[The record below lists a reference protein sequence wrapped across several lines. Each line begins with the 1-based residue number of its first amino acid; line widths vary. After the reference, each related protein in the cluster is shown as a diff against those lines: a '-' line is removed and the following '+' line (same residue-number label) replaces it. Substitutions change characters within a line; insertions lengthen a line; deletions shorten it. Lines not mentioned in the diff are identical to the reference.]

1 MPSSSN
7 SNTIKTIN
15 SFKSLCPHCGNVTF
29 QRQVTSEGD
38 YRTYVCDICGD
49 TTFQKV
55 NIIQV
60 ERITPRGKKVL
71 IEQEQLEQ
79 LWPMLSAL
87 PNEVPERVR
96 KIYEEAVS
104 IRTKSPSSFVVQIRR
119 ALEAVANERKA
130 PSGSLYNQV
139 EWLIKNNL
147 LPETFGK
154 MAQITR
160 LIGNLGAHDADMDVR
175 LEDTEVVDEFFRAA
189 IEYIYIAPAKVI
201 KLNDLLKAA
210 GKVRQTG

>member
-1 MPSSSN
+1 VSPSSSH
-7 SNTIKTIN
+7 TVAPIDA
-15 SFKSLCPHCGNVTF
+15 FKALCPHCGNVTY
-29 QRQVTSEGD
+29 QREVTSEGK
-38 YRTYVCDICGD
+38 YRTYACDMCGD

-60 ERITPRGKKVL
+60 ERTTPRGKKVFV
-71 IEQEQLEQ
+71 EQEQLEQ
-79 LWPMLSAL
+79 LWPILSVL
-87 PNEVPERVR
+87 PNEVPERGR
-96 KIYEEAVS
+96 KIYEEAIS

-189 IEYIYIAPAKVI
+189 IEYIYIAPAKIV

-210 GKVRQTG
+210 GKVRQTS